1 MIWTAS
7 HPPPPTRQWPFIG
20 GRTNVPIKILH
31 QPQARVSQRFQQSQW
46 IRTEAILS
54 LDDDAAISTEEVDFA
69 FGVWLH
75 FSDRLVGFPSRSHF
89 WDDRKHQWVSF
100 KKKVFMQFEKSSV
113 VPYITE
119 CILYL
124 PIFLLL
130 N

>member
-20 GRTNVPIKILH
+20 GRTDVPIKILH

-69 FGVWLH
+69 FEVWLH

-100 KKKVFMQFEKSSV
+100 LKSF
-113 VPYITE
+113 YAI
-119 CILYL
+119 
-124 PIFLLL
+124 
-130 N
+130 